1 MLLSHEE
8 THKLLDDLTWEE
20 VRLLVEED
28 ASIRKH
34 LDHCQDCR
42 KRQSAVVD
50 GELASLGARQRNRYL
65 EVAEQLASFFT
76 NRTRPC

>member
-1 MLLSHEE
+1 
-8 THKLLDDLTWEE
+8 
-20 VRLLVEED
+20 
-28 ASIRKH
+28 
-34 LDHCQDCR
+34 
-42 KRQSAVVD
+42 VVD